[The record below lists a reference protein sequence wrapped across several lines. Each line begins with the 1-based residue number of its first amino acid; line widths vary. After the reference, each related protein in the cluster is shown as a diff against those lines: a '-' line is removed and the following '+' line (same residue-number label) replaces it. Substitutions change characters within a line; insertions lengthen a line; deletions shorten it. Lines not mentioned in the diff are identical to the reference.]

1 MATTQN
7 TYTGDG
13 STTNYSFT
21 FEYLKQADV
30 KVTLD
35 TVATTA
41 YTFANATTL
50 SFTTAPASG
59 VAIRIFRD
67 TDIDTLQATFFAGSA
82 IKAEDLNNNFT
93 QSNFAVQEADFN
105 VDTANTTAAS
115 AVTTANSA
123 VTTANGSVTT
133 ANSADTKADTAIA
146 TANTADTNASA
157 AVATA
162 NTASTNAT
170 NAVNTANTAST
181 NASNAVTTAN
191 SAATDAATAISTAN
205 SATTTA
211 NTATTAAQAAQT
223 DANTAT
229 ATANSAT
236 TTANSATTTANAATA
251 TANTADT
258 NASAAVTTAN
268 AASATANAA
277 QSAVAGAAFY
287 SPVSNVA
294 NIPSSPSDQD
304 RVEVADSTGI
314 QSFSP
319 LTGYPVGFTGASG
332 LTARIQYSSS
342 GSTWNWVDYF
352 ANDPEDRYFTKASG
366 NTNAADIA
374 TNVTNIAANVT
385 TLATKMPLAG
395 GTFTGAVS
403 FDDNVIV
410 KGDST
415 NGSGE
420 LTINC
425 ENNSHGIKIKGPPHS
440 AAATYTLTLPN
451 NTGTSGQA
459 LKTDGNGTLSF
470 ADVSSSFITQT
481 DFAYKPSSNQLTLSG
496 PSVASLSGAN
506 ITDQHYKITLLANNE
521 MYVIWRATNTT
532 ANACFDQMV
541 DGNAITIGY
550 YYDNSGT
557 PTYYEFTSTFDA
569 FSDNTG
575 SSPLEKYLSVDAVSG
590 TNQPTPLTGSYPIV
604 IKSPNLINGFDA
616 IANNQVL
623 RYKTATQKWTVDD
636 AEVIAIVDGGNFTT
650 GGSLVQTST
659 TYDGGSF

>member
-1 MATTQN
+1 MATTQT
-7 TYTGDG
+7 TYTGNG

-21 FEYLKQADV
+21 FEYIKQADV

-41 YTFANATTL
+41 FTFANATTL
-50 SFTTAPASG
+50 AFTTAPANG

-67 TDIDTLQATFFAGSA
+67 TDINTLNATFFPGSA

-93 QSNFAVQEADFN
+93 QSHFAVQEADFD
-105 VDTANTTAAS
+105 VVTANTTAGTAVTTANS

-123 VTTANGSVTT
+123 VTTAN
-133 ANSADTKADTAIA
+133 SADTKSDAAVA
-146 TANTADTNASA
+146 TANTADTNATA
-157 AVATA
+157 AVSTA

-170 NAVNTANTAST
+170 NAVNTANTASA
-181 NASNAVTTAN
+181 NATTAVNTANTATTTANGAVTTAN

-205 SATTTA
+205 A
-211 NTATTAAQAAQT
+211 ATTA
-223 DANTAT
+223 ANTAT

-236 TTANSATTTANAATA
+236 TTANGAVT

-258 NASAAVTTAN
+258 NATAAVSTANTANTSASAAV
-268 AASATANAA
+268 ATANAA

-287 SPVSNVA
+287 SPVANVA
-294 NIPSSPSDQD
+294 GIPGSPSDAD

-319 LTGYPVGFTGASG
+319 LTGYPSGFTGSSG

-366 NTNAADIA
+366 NTNTTNIA

-403 FDDNVIV
+403 FDDNTII

-415 NGSGE
+415 NGSGK
-420 LTINC
+420 LTLNC
-425 ENNSHGIKIKGPPHS
+425 ENNSHGVHIKGPPHS
-440 AAATYTLTLPN
+440 AGATYTLTLPN

-459 LKTDGNGTLSF
+459 LTTNGSGVLSF
-470 ADVSSSFITQT
+470 ADIASSIITQT
-481 DFAYKPSSNQLTLSG
+481 DFAYKPTSNSLTFNVRDTTGNPNVEFSFWTSG
-496 PSVASLSGAN
+496 SNG
-506 ITDQHYKITLLANNE
+506 QF
-521 MYVIWRATNTT
+521 R
-532 ANACFDQMV
+532 FDA
-541 DGNAITIGY
+541 GNASIKTNMEALLVNDSVTLDWLLNNG
-550 YYDNSGT
+550 
-557 PTYYEFTSTFDA
+557 STVTQTLTVSA
-569 FSDNTG
+569 RTAQPI
-575 SSPLEKYLSVDAVSG
+575 SS
-590 TNQPTPLTGSYPIV
+590 GSYGQV
-604 IKSPNLINGFDA
+604 TFNNSPSYASTDSSVVQVKLTCSRISNGVEP

-623 RYKTATQKWTVDD
+623 RYKTATSKWTVDT
-636 AEVIAIVDGGNFTT
+636 AEVIAICDGGNFAN
-650 GGSLVQTST
+650 GSSLVQTST
-659 TYDGGSF
+659 TFDGGSF